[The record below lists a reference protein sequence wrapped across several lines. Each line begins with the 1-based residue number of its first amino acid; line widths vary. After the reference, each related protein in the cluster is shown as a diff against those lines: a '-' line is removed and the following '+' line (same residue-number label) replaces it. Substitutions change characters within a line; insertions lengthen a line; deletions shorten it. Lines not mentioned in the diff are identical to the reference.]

1 MVRTMVVTTWA
12 HTALAVRD
20 LDRAIAFYRAAFGY
34 ELLFEE
40 RGMAAE
46 IAAITGIAGQSCDLA
61 QLRSPVS
68 SHVLELIRFHG
79 HEHVITPQPV
89 APLRPGQ
96 AHVAFVVEDLD
107 SALATVEE
115 LGAQRI
121 GEISIF
127 PEGRAAYF
135 VEPSGTFFELE
146 ELSEDRK

>member
-1 MVRTMVVTTWA
+1 MVKTMMVTAWA
-12 HTALAVRD
+12 HTALTVRD

-68 SHVLELIRFHG
+68 GHVLELIQFHG
-79 HEHVITPQPV
+79 HEHVSTPEPV

-96 AHVAFVVEDLD
+96 AHVAFVVEDLV
-107 SALATVEE
+107 SALATVEA
-115 LGAQRI
+115 LGARRI
-121 GEISIF
+121 GEIALF
-127 PEGRAAYF
+127 PEGRAAYL